1 MGYYEFPHTRNY
13 DSDLGFLIQMY
24 QELTAKYDDL
34 LISFD
39 EFREMLKIILD
50 QIEVNVTDEVNK
62 LLQEGKIFLTTKYN
76 EDDKS
81 LEFIFSVNTTT
92 D

>member
-1 MGYYEFPHTRNY
+1 MAYYEFPHTKEY
-13 DSDLGFLIQMY
+13 DRDLGFLIQMY
-24 QELTAKYDDL
+24 QELTAKYDEL

-39 EFREMLKIILD
+39 DFKEMLSIILD
-50 QIEVNVTDEVNK
+50 QIEVNVTNEVNK

-81 LEFIFSVNTTT
+81 LEFIFSVNRTTN
-92 D
+92 

>member
-39 EFREMLKIILD
+39 EFKEMLNIILD

-81 LEFIFSVNTTT
+81 LEFIFSVNSTSN
-92 D
+92 